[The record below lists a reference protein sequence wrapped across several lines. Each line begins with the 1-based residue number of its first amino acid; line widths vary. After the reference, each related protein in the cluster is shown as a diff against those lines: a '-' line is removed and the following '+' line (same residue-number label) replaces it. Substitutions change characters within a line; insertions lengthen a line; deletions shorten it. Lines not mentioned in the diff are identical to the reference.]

1 MIKLDKNDL
10 IVLSGDEL
18 LTSFEKKRKHQTEEI
33 KRQYEHLSRTYPDA
47 SPNLFFGP
55 IAEKVKMTKMGV
67 RNIAI
72 KEGLYTPKRELENL
86 LILGRAK

>member
-1 MIKLDKNDL
+1 MKIDDNDL
-10 IVLSGDEL
+10 IVLSNDEL
-18 LTSFEKKRKHQTEEI
+18 LTPFAKRRRHQTEEVI
-33 KRQYEHLSRTYPDA
+33 RQYKHLIKAYPDA

-72 KEGLYTPKRELENL
+72 KEGLYTPKREYTKRIKN
-86 LILGRAK
+86 K